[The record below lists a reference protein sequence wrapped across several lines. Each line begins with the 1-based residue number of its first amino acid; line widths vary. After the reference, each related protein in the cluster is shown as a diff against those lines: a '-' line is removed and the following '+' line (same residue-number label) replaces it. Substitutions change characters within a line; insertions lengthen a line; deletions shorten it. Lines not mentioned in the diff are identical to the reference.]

1 MATKS
6 ISFAPDSDKKFN
18 DAQLYLL
25 EIHLQI
31 DELCMRVNKIPGE
44 KVGKLLEDSIDIS
57 KLKSKKNI
65 LKQSD
70 QFDLLLYKQH
80 LNSVSKDE

>member
-1 MATKS
+1 
-6 ISFAPDSDKKFN
+6 
-18 DAQLYLL
+18 
-25 EIHLQI
+25 
-31 DELCMRVNKIPGE
+31 MRVNKIPGE

-80 LNSVSKDE
+80 LKSVSKDE